1 MNLDVLTRPFD
12 ASEIKQR
19 DGRKGKRFD
28 YVETHSVIARLNEA
42 FDGQWS
48 FRVLDRVVTD
58 EEIAVL
64 GELNAG
70 GETKQ
75 QWGSKERNRGSSLG
89 DDLKAAASDAV
100 KKCSTLFGVGLHLY
114 SEDATGSRQSP
125 SYAGETEGLTQ
136 AQRKLR
142 ERRRKVA

>member
-42 FDGQWS
+42 FEGQWS
-48 FRVLDRVVTD
+48 FKVLDRII
-58 EEIAVL
+58 EEGEIAVL
-64 GELNAG
+64 GEFSAE

-75 QWGSKERNRGSSLG
+75 QWGSRERNRGSTLG
-89 DDLKAAASDAV
+89 DCLKASTSDSLRKAA
-100 KKCSTLFGVGLHLY
+100 TLFGVGLHLY
-114 SEDATGSRQSP
+114 GEDANGSRHP
-125 SYAGETEGLTQ
+125 DTGGLTQ

>member
-48 FRVLDRVVTD
+48 FKVLDRII
-58 EEIAVL
+58 EEGEIAVL
-64 GELNAG
+64 GELSAE

-75 QWGSKERNRGSSLG
+75 QWGSKDRNRGSSLG

-100 KKCSTLFGVGLHLY
+100 KKCATLFGVGLHLY
-114 SEDATGSRQSP
+114 REDANGSQRP
-125 SYAGETEGLTQ
+125 ETVRLTQ
-136 AQRKLR
+136 AQRALK

>member
-1 MNLDVLTRPFD
+1 M
-12 ASEIKQR
+12 
-19 DGRKGKRFD
+19 
-28 YVETHSVIARLNEA
+28 IARLNEA

-48 FRVLDRVVTD
+48 FKVLDRII
-58 EEIAVL
+58 EEGEIAVL
-64 GELNAG
+64 GELSAE

-114 SEDATGSRQSP
+114 SEDANVSRQAP

>member
-42 FDGQWS
+42 FEGTWS
-48 FRVLDRVVTD
+48 FRVLDRIVTD

-64 GELNAG
+64 GELSAG

-75 QWGSKERNRGSSLG
+75 QWGGHVRKQTDTLG
-89 DDLKAAASDAV
+89 DALKAAASDSL
-100 KKCSTLFGVGLHLY
+100 KKCATLFGVGLHLY
-114 SEDATGSRQSP
+114 AEDANGSRQAS
-125 SYAGETEGLTQ
+125 SCAGETEGLTQ
-136 AQRKLR
+136 AQRALR